1 MAKLEKNQQIID
13 EIKTVIQLID
23 KENLVSRQHSSTSQK
38 EALKC
43 LNEINKRWW
52 EVKELF
58 EKEKDQSFIRNWIKR
73 NVVSGDFNVR
83 ARADR
88 VLADVRRL
96 HGNLT
101 ADLGEGRSGYF
112 EGSE

>member
-23 KENLVSRQHSSTSQK
+23 KENLVSRQCNSTNQK

-58 EKEKDQSFIRNWIKR
+58 EKQKDQSFIKNWIKR
-73 NVVSGDFNVR
+73 NAVSGYFNVR
-83 ARADR
+83 VRADQ

-101 ADLGEGRSGYF
+101 VGVGEVGSGYF